1 VKRIAIALLFL
12 AGCPSPVIYDY
23 SKEPDPR
30 RSEFVIGVSDQLRI
44 TVWKNPELSAEGRVR
59 PDGSI
64 TMPLIGD
71 IVAAGKTGTQL
82 KNEITQKL
90 ASYVRDQGAVVSVA
104 VVDVQSYRFTVSGN
118 VERAGSFTSK
128 NYVTVQEAVAMA
140 GGINR
145 FGSTDGVVLVRT
157 WGGGTPR
164 RIPIDYAAVVAGT
177 RPEAN
182 IVILPGDTI
191 IVP

>member
-1 VKRIAIALLFL
+1 VKRIAIVLLFL
-12 AGCPSPVIYDY
+12 VGCPSPVIYDY

-44 TVWKNPELSAEGRVR
+44 TVWKNPELSTEGRVR

-71 IVAAGKTGTQL
+71 LVAAGKTGTQL

-104 VVDVQSYRFTVSGN
+104 VIDVQSYRFTVSGN

-128 NYVTVQEAVAMA
+128 NYVTVQEAIAMA
-140 GGINR
+140 GGVNR
-145 FGSTDGVVLVRT
+145 FGSADGVVLVRT
-157 WGGGTPR
+157 WGGGAPR

-177 RPEAN
+177 RPESN